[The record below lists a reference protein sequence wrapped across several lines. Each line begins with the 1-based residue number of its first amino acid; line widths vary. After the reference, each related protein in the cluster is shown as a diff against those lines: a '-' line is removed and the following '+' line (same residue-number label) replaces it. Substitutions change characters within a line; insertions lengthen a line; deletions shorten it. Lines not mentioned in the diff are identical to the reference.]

1 MGGKM
6 VDNRWGAAGIPLL
19 PHTLRNHWQSEPLP
33 LWITAEFN
41 LPAGSTFSALGT
53 AVWETSATKSLT
65 DRQRNF
71 LLNLVQ
77 TRRTEIQSIPVF
89 TSSIPY
95 WLDVRDLPFSTRTRN
110 CLLIGNLLRDADRI
124 STLTFR
130 DLFEIRSMGVVSVLE
145 FACMVEALLDRSVN
159 AVEPRSSLGEKEIL
173 EVVAEPW
180 ADQVGPSDPRF
191 SDLLPPL
198 PCATVLEMLDA
209 LTASPEIDT
218 APMVQLAT
226 NLPELRRRLAK
237 IEELSLEEQLS
248 TFLQALS
255 RFEGERLRA
264 LIDRF
269 GWGGEKPITLEEAG
283 QRLGITR
290 ERLRQLQEKVSN
302 RLKALSYPVF
312 MPALDRA
319 LQALVEASPL
329 RVEAAARLLQTEGIS
344 RREFHPECAIAAAL
358 ECGRK
363 PPVQLQTIKNKTIVA
378 AAEIPFADA
387 ILRCAYRQAHA
398 SGASNVSEVV
408 AELIAQKLTV
418 EEPTV
423 RHVLREFSDVEF
435 VEEDWFCHRPSN
447 PERDRLRNTTRKML
461 SVTAPIDLG
470 VLREGLRREYRYRG
484 NRGVNGWM
492 LLVPPRSILVAY
504 YKAHPEFN
512 VEDGEQVKPIVPL
525 DYRAE
530 LALND
535 SILVDVLRS
544 SPACVMDRASLAS
557 ECLRRSMNVNTF
569 NIYLSYS
576 PVIIQLATDVWS
588 LRGVRVDPAA
598 IEAVRHANALRIRE
612 KRIIDHGWTA
622 NGHLWLGARIPA
634 AHDAAAM
641 IVSIPGAIR
650 RYVAGRD
657 FQAKDEDGIVHGSIR
672 VNEEG
677 SSWGFGRF
685 LRQRGA
691 DQGDILVTEFDLA
704 KNIAVLRLGDDQM
717 LEELSP
723 ES

>member
-1 MGGKM
+1 MSAKR

-41 LPAGSTFSALGT
+41 LPAGSTFSALGI

-71 LLNLVQ
+71 LLSLVQ

-89 TSSIPY
+89 RSSIPY

-159 AVEPRSSLGEKEIL
+159 AVEPRSSLGEREIL
-173 EVVAEPW
+173 DVVAEPW
-180 ADQVGPSDPRF
+180 ADQVGPADPRF

-209 LTASPEIDT
+209 LTTSPEVDS
-218 APMVQLAT
+218 APMVQLAA
-226 NLPELRRRLAK
+226 NLPELRRRLSK

-269 GWGGEKPITLEEAG
+269 GWGGEKSITLEEAG

-329 RVEAAARLLQTEGIS
+329 RVEAAAKLLQTKGIT

-363 PPVQLQTIKNKTIVA
+363 PPVQLQTIKNRMIVA
-378 AAEIPFADA
+378 AAEIPFADT

-408 AELIAQKLTV
+408 AELTAQKLTV
-418 EEPTV
+418 EESNV
-423 RHVLREFSDVEF
+423 RHILREFSDVEF
-435 VEEDWFCHRPSN
+435 VEDDWFCHRPRN

-492 LLVPPRSILVAY
+492 LLVPPRSVLLAY

-598 IEAVRHANALRIRE
+598 IEAVRHANALRVRE

>member
-1 MGGKM
+1 M